1 MNERRMI
8 VVLLTVIAVV
18 LTLNLVVNGSRTAEA
33 QYGASGPVDPTVVAA
48 TAHQTVGSNG
58 SGLREH
64 RLWRMWSDGRADM
77 TLVQFTNSN
86 SCSIV
91 GVCGPIE
98 ILPGSCS
105 SDTDR
110 NGNVEFPDLLN
121 VLSDW
126 GPCE

>member
-18 LTLNLVVNGSRTAEA
+18 LTLNLMTGPRTAVA
-33 QYGASGPVDPTVVAA
+33 QYESGPGEPTVVAGA
-48 TAHQTVGSNG
+48 MTDTSHTKRFRFA
-58 SGLREH
+58 RF
-64 RLWRMWSDGRADM
+64 WSDGRVDTTFVEFVSSAPPRGCEIDSAC
-77 TLVQFTNSN
+77 T
-86 SCSIV
+86 
-91 GVCGPIE
+91 GE